1 VIASGVLKRGGAGH
15 DGGMAVSAVES
26 RVGWAMSGA
35 SAGILGFWVVLG
47 GPAQLGQQGLRNF
60 LETEYGNVVF
70 ALLFPFAGAILL
82 ARDSKHRL
90 GLLYCLSGLACSVTL
105 AAGVYAERGL
115 VERPGSLPGALA
127 AGWVSSWVW
136 MCGFVPLMT
145 LGVLSFPDGRLPSRR
160 WWPVAAGVAL
170 TLALG
175 VGGVALRQGPLENHP
190 ARDNPLGLPMS
201 RAWVDVLLEGVWIWL
216 VLISIVLSF
225 AALVA
230 RYRHA
235 PAAERDRYHWFLV
248 AIALFLGAFVI
259 PPEGPTGIIGNL
271 LIVVATPLLPLSVL
285 VAIRRSRLPRAAEEG
300 LRRSFVYCWLLAAEL
315 AVYAAVVVPLD
326 AVLRGQVQPLAGLSG
341 AAAVAVL
348 YQPLRLRLQQSAGHM
363 LYGERGDPYEVLA
376 GLGRRLE
383 AVGSADAALPA
394 TVAAIADALRLPYV
408 AIELPG
414 DPAATPTAAHGSPS
428 GATLLP
434 IALTH
439 GGENVGR
446 LLVARQS
453 PSDLTSDDRRLLED
467 LARQVA
473 GATHAVLL
481 DRALRRSRDRLV
493 LAREDERGRLRQDLH
508 DGLGPAMAGLALG
521 LAAARNL
528 LRADPGT
535 AAGLLRELE
544 DETLG
549 CVGEIRR
556 ILDGLRPPALDQ
568 LGLLPALAAF
578 AGRLS
583 SRDEALSVTVEAVGP
598 LPELTAD
605 VEVAAYRIATEAMTN
620 VARHAHARS
629 CQLVVTMDEELVLQV
644 SDDGIGLPLQRRTG
658 AGLPSMTER
667 ATRLGGRCTIG
678 QRPTGGTVVSAR
690 LPVGSA

>member
-1 VIASGVLKRGGAGH
+1 
-15 DGGMAVSAVES
+15 MALRAVES
-26 RVGWAMSGA
+26 QVGWALAGA
-35 SAGILGFWVVLG
+35 STGIVGFWVVLG
-47 GPAQLGQQGLRNF
+47 GPAQLGQHGLRQF

-70 ALLFPFAGAILL
+70 ALLFPVAGAVLL
-82 ARDSKHRL
+82 ARGSRHRL
-90 GLLYCLSGLACSVTL
+90 GLLYCLCGLACSVTL
-105 AAGVYAERGL
+105 AAGAYAQQGL
-115 VERPGSLPGALA
+115 VDRPGSLPGALA

-136 MCGFVPLMT
+136 MCGFVPLVT
-145 LGVLSFPDGRLPSRR
+145 FGVLGFPDGRLPSRA
-160 WWPVAAGVAL
+160 WWPVAAGTGLMLV
-170 TLALG
+170 LG
-175 VGGVALRQGPLENHP
+175 IGGMALRPGPLENHP
-190 ARDNPLGLPMS
+190 VSNPLGLPVS
-201 RAWVDVLLEGVWIWL
+201 RRWIDVFGDRVWLWL
-216 VLISIVLSF
+216 VLLSVVLSF
-225 AALVA
+225 AALVT

-235 PAAERDRYHWFLV
+235 PAAERDRYQWFLV
-248 AIALFLGAFVI
+248 AIALFLAAFVV
-259 PPEGPTGIIGNL
+259 PPRGPTAIIGNL

-285 VAIRRSRLPRAAEEG
+285 VAVRRSRLPRAAEDG
-300 LRRSFVYCWLLAAEL
+300 LRRSFVYSWLLVAEL
-315 AVYAAVVVPLD
+315 SVYATVVVLLD
-326 AVLRGQVQPLAGLSG
+326 ALLDGQAQTLASLCG

-348 YQPLRLRLQQSAGHM
+348 YQPLRLRLQRSAGRL
-363 LYGERGDPYEVLA
+363 LYGEHGDPYEVLA

-414 DPAATPTAAHGSPS
+414 DPATNPTVAHGVCP
-428 GATLLP
+428 GAALLP
-434 IALTH
+434 ISLVH
-439 GGENVGR
+439 GGKDVGR
-446 LLVARQS
+446 LLVAGRS
-453 PSDLTSDDRRLLED
+453 PPDLTPDERRLLED

-493 LAREDERGRLRQDLH
+493 LVREDERRRLRQDLH
-508 DGLGPAMAGLALG
+508 DGLGPALAGLALG

-556 ILDGLRPPALDQ
+556 LLDGLRPPVLDQ

-578 AGRLS
+578 AVRLS
-583 SRDEALSVTVEAVGP
+583 SRDGALSVTVEAAGP
-598 LPELTAD
+598 LPELSPD
-605 VEVAAYRIATEAMTN
+605 VEVAAYRIATEALTN
-620 VARHAHARS
+620 VARHAHART
-629 CQLVVTMDEELVLQV
+629 CLLVLSADEELLLQV
-644 SDDGIGLPLQRRTG
+644 SDDGVGLPLQRRAG

-667 ATRLGGRCTIG
+667 AARLGGHCTIG
-678 QRPTGGTVVSAR
+678 ENPAGGTVVSAR